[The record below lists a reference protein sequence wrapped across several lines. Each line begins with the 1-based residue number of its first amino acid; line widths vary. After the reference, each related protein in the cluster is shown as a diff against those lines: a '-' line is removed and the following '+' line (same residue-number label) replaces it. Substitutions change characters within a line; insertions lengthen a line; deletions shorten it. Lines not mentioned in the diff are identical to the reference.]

1 MAELTDEL
9 DMMDPMRMSPAQ
21 FAAAVR
27 EAIDEEVIAQRFA
40 EAHVKIFEAAMPLG
54 GVTKQAV
61 ELRKKETFLKHQLNA
76 MKDELESR
84 KKLEAEGKLL
94 LRGLFD
100 LLTGADDAA
109 GLSDSSQ
116 DYDSDDD
123 DEYEGGVDSNDE
135 DSSSQQIAPSFLRKE
150 LLDSGV
156 PAPVLT
162 LDVGAFPKQVLHVA
176 RLVSEIVCVP
186 YRGESCFLFALRPS
200 EKDGD
205 VSEVVRVL
213 MRLSKH
219 STGDNLC
226 RFVGAADYNEHV
238 LVALKHSG
246 GPTLARIARA
256 ASDGDLQVPPALQVM
271 LALDL
276 ARAVSSLHQGGVV
289 HGAIRPRAVSVTLHQ
304 PVTATLLYAGSAS
317 TASMHRDVR
326 DLGLIFATI
335 ALGRLVTAD
344 NLPSPAELRAP
355 SHGKENPPFE
365 AFCELIVQM
374 TQSADDSMR
383 PTAEEAGVWLKSIVD
398 GANLDESACRL
409 LKSTGLSSVPAI
421 YELQRD
427 HSPLRRY

>member
-1 MAELTDEL
+1 MTEVTDEL
-9 DMMDPMRMSPAQ
+9 DIMDPMRMSPAQ

-61 ELRKKETFLKHQLNA
+61 ELRKKETFLKHQLNV
-76 MKDELESR
+76 MKDELDSR
-84 KKLEAEGKLL
+84 KKLESDGKLL
-94 LRGLFD
+94 PRGLFD
-100 LLTGADDAA
+100 MLTGADDAA
-109 GLSDSSQ
+109 AASDSSQ
-116 DYDSDDD
+116 DYESDDD
-123 DEYEGGVDSNDE
+123 DEYDGGEDSTDE
-135 DSSSQQIAPSFLRKE
+135 DSSSQRIAPSFLRNE

-156 PAPVLT
+156 PAPVLS
-162 LDVGAFPKQVLHVA
+162 LDLGALPKQALLVA
-176 RLVSEIVCVP
+176 RLVNEIVCVP

-226 RFVGAADYNEHV
+226 RFVGAADYNDHV

-246 GPTLARIARA
+246 GPTLARVARA
-256 ASDGDLQVPPALQVM
+256 ASDGDLLVPPALQVM

-276 ARAVSSLHQGGVV
+276 ARAVSSLHQGGLV
-289 HGAIRPRAVSVTLHQ
+289 HGAVRPQVVSVTLHQ
-304 PVTATLLYAGSAS
+304 PVTAHLLYAGNPS
-317 TASMHRDVR
+317 TASAHRDVR
-326 DLGLIFATI
+326 DLGLVFATL
-335 ALGRLVTAD
+335 AFGRMVTAD
-344 NLPSPAELRAP
+344 NMPSPAELRAS
-355 SHGKENPPFE
+355 SHGKDNPPFE

-374 TQSADDSMR
+374 TQSGDDSLR
-383 PTAEEAGVWLKSIVD
+383 PTAAEAVVWLQAIAD
-398 GANLDESACRL
+398 GENLDESACRL
-409 LKSTGLSSVPAI
+409 LQSTSLSSVPAI